1 MKTKRYFVSA
11 VLTFTLGYTAASQA
25 LEGFD
30 SICTLDESCAVE
42 RSALVAFQAGP
53 EITYRTL
60 SGNFLCAPQTFGL
73 TSVVTEA
80 QCHVMDASITSNNDD
95 SNAFDQDAQASD
107 TVYSGPFAII
117 TVSSGTALTVSPPDA
132 TEGVTQQN
140 FADKHGQVW
149 RFMPLDNG
157 YYAITD
163 PEGELALEVKDW
175 ETRDG
180 AKLKKT
186 PWINSWNQH
195 WQLDPVGDGIYV
207 IRSRFSGHVLDV
219 YKANDKP
226 NADVMLWTY
235 WGGENQHWRLLP
247 IALNTAVSTEKQ

>member
-1 MKTKRYFVSA
+1 MKTKMYFVSA
-11 VLTFTLGYTAASQA
+11 VLTCTLGYSATSQA

-42 RSALVAFQAGP
+42 KSALVAFEAGP
-53 EITYRTL
+53 EVTYKTL
-60 SGNFLCAPQTFGL
+60 SGNFVCAPQSFGL
-73 TSVVTEA
+73 TSAVTEA
-80 QCHVMDASITSNNDD
+80 QCHVMDASSSSTNDTQTTAEDDAETRD
-95 SNAFDQDAQASD
+95 S
-107 TVYSGPFAII
+107 VYSGRFAVI
-117 TVSSGTALTVSPPDA
+117 TVSSGTALTVSPPEA

-140 FADKHGQVW
+140 FTEMPGQVW
-149 RFMPLDNG
+149 QFTPLDNG

-163 PEGELALEVKDW
+163 LEGELALEVKDW

-195 WQLDPVGDGIYV
+195 WQLDPVGDGVYA

-219 YKANDKP
+219 YKANDKH

-235 WGGENQHWRLLP
+235 WGGENQHWRLIP
-247 IALNTAVSTEKQ
+247 IALDAVSTDEQ

>member
-1 MKTKRYFVSA
+1 MKTKMYFVSA
-11 VLTFTLGYTAASQA
+11 VLAGTFAYAAAAQA

-42 RSALVAFQAGP
+42 RSALVAF
-53 EITYRTL
+53 ETSSEVTYKTL
-60 SGNFLCAPQTFGL
+60 SGNFLCAPQTFGSKA
-73 TSVVTEA
+73 TPSEA
-80 QCHVMDASITSNNDD
+80 QCHVMHASSSAN
-95 SNAFDQDAQASD
+95 D
-107 TVYSGPFAII
+107 TVNTPEVAARDSAYAGPFAIV
-117 TVSSGTALTVSPPDA
+117 TVSSGTALTVSPANA

-140 FADKHGQVW
+140 FAGKPGQVW
-149 RFMPLDNG
+149 QFTPLDNG

-195 WQLDPVGDGIYV
+195 WQLDPVGNGVYS

-219 YKANDKP
+219 YKANDKH

-235 WGGENQHWRLLP
+235 WGGENQHWRL
-247 IALNTAVSTEKQ
+247 IAVTSDALSAVEQ